1 MNSRIKYRIRGTV
14 KKMNFVSSIYW
25 KFFYCPAALQMKLS
39 ELPDVSEL
47 TDYHIVSLSKYSPLF
62 DDYVQFINI
71 SYEEKVYSK
80 ESLSVLLEN
89 HHYLKDIQTYL
100 LLDNNGCIVG
110 TISAGVYKGNE
121 QWGGILK
128 FATEKKSRRNGLGLY
143 LLQYGYNTLKKRGC
157 IYGESIV
164 SDRNSRIASLM
175 THFKC
180 GFTPQTD
187 RTKVQFSIC
196 RGKYNK
202 LKGWLTNKWL
212 MKYYAMYV
220 AKHNA

>member
-100 LLDNNGCIVG
+100 LLDNNGCIVALVIMG
-110 TISAGVYKGNE
+110 IVGIIGAFANGGEGFFVGLFWGAIIGGFVYK
-121 QWGGILK
+121 IM
-128 FATEKKSRRNGLGLY
+128 
-143 LLQYGYNTLKKRGC
+143 
-157 IYGESIV
+157 
-164 SDRNSRIASLM
+164 SD
-175 THFKC
+175 
-180 GFTPQTD
+180 
-187 RTKVQFSIC
+187 
-196 RGKYNK
+196 
-202 LKGWLTNKWL
+202 
-212 MKYYAMYV
+212 
-220 AKHNA
+220 